1 MTNHAGDL
9 KEALEKVSTFLSS
22 LTYDES
28 SKSERCS
35 LSLNKLLQ
43 MLSVIL
49 YRSVSIENIEDVKR
63 KWSEVSEIFDTIGFA
78 RTESISKVKKKTDIF
93 TMVDLFFLLPTFS
106 QCFFTDNEFWGE
118 RSDIAVS
125 DADDTQGRNQAWSHS
140 QQEQCLRRIRKIS
153 LADAVQ
159 AVG

>member
-1 MTNHAGDL
+1 
-9 KEALEKVSTFLSS
+9 
-22 LTYDES
+22 
-28 SKSERCS
+28 
-35 LSLNKLLQ
+35 

-106 QCFFTDNEFWGE
+106 QCFFTDNEF
-118 RSDIAVS
+118 
-125 DADDTQGRNQAWSHS
+125 
-140 QQEQCLRRIRKIS
+140 
-153 LADAVQ
+153 
-159 AVG
+159 